1 MRNGGTA
8 SEGVG
13 GRGRATSTS
22 RASGTMV
29 ADFRDAQSD
38 KGEVPE
44 IAPTTPFYGYE
55 NTPGWNVIWGPTTP
69 WDAAAMILP
78 WELYTT
84 YGDTRILAD
93 NQDMQRRLVD
103 YTATFIKAP
112 DYQRSAGLSEWAS
125 AGGMDYSNARGGGID
140 AVDDGLFLPPA
151 DRLAKSSAII
161 GKADDAARYS
171 KLAEASVCL

>member
-1 MRNGGTA
+1 GAAARSLDIARVWTKWL
-8 SEGVG
+8 
-13 GRGRATSTS
+13 
-22 RASGTMV
+22 
-29 ADFRDAQSD
+29 ADFRDGQSET
-38 KGEVPE
+38 GELPE

-84 YGDTRILAD
+84 YGDTRVLAD

-112 DYQRSAGLSEWAS
+112 DYRRAARFSEWAS
-125 AGGMDYSNARGGGID
+125 AGGMDFTNARGGGID
-140 AVDDGLFLPPA
+140 AVTTAYFFHQA
-151 DRLAKSSAII
+151 DLLAKTSAIV
-161 GKADDAARYS
+161 GKADDAARYA
-171 KLAEASVCL
+171 KLA